1 MRPCSAIVN
10 TVGKYQSHVEIS
22 NQRHATNARSM
33 LDLLLLAAPQGS
45 QLLLAAEG
53 PDAEQAV
60 AAVADLLAGDAASS
74 STSPPL
80 RRPAHELRGSET
92 ACLALALP

>member
-1 MRPCSAIVN
+1 VN

-22 NQRHATNARSM
+22 NQRHTANARSL

-53 PDAEQAV
+53 PDADQAI
-60 AAVADLLAGDAASS
+60 AAVADLLAGGAASS
-74 STSPPL
+74 STSPPP
-80 RRPAHELRGSET
+80 RRPAPELRGSET